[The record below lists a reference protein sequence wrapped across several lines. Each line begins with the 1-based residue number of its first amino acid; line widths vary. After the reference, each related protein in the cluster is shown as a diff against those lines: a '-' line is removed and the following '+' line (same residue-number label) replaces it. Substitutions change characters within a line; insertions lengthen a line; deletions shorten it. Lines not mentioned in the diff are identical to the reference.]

1 MRPHEHAGH
10 SDQPSAR
17 QPATQPARSTAPLR
31 GDLTEQPVPGQ
42 SPVEIDERGEIDGA
56 TATLLSLVPE
66 LRTAYLELV
75 ELVDDDPGPAAVFA
89 ELAALV
95 AGWLASVGQTQPA
108 LDRAFRALEA
118 VAEDASE
125 EALELVG
132 YAFFDNLSPD
142 EQRAAQRWIGPCT
155 RAMMEVLDG

>member
-1 MRPHEHAGH
+1 MPTHDPTPQSAPPSTG
-10 SDQPSAR
+10 QAAPPSAWSR
-17 QPATQPARSTAPLR
+17 PPLDDDPAGRPRPSQPP
-31 GDLTEQPVPGQ
+31 
-42 SPVEIDERGEIDGA
+42 GEIDGPDDV
-56 TATLLSLVPE
+56 TAGLLSLVPE
-66 LRTAYLELV
+66 LRAAYLELV
-75 ELVDDDPGPAAVFA
+75 ALADGDPGPAAVFA

-95 AGWLASVGQTQPA
+95 AGWLATVGEAQPA

-142 EQRAAQRWIGPCT
+142 HQRAAQRWIGPST
-155 RAMMEVLDG
+155 RAVMEMLDG

>member
-1 MRPHEHAGH
+1 MPAHDPAGR
-10 SDQPSAR
+10 SDRQSDPRSAR
-17 QPATQPARSTAPLR
+17 SRPPHHD
-31 GDLTEQPVPGQ
+31 DLTGRPGSQPPGA
-42 SPVEIDERGEIDGA
+42 VDGPDDA
-56 TATLLSLVPE
+56 TTALLSLVPE
-66 LRTAYLELV
+66 LHATYLELV
-75 ELVDDDPGPAAVFA
+75 ALADDDPGPAAVFA

-95 AGWLASVGQTQPA
+95 AGWLATVGEAQPA

-142 EQRAAQRWIGPCT
+142 HQRAAQRWIGPST
-155 RAMMEVLDG
+155 RAVMEMLDG

>member
-1 MRPHEHAGH
+1 MPTHDPAGRF
-10 SDQPSAR
+10 DRPSAL
-17 QPATQPARSTAPLR
+17 QSARSSPPLR
-31 GDLTEQPVPGQ
+31 YDPTGRPGPIQPP
-42 SPVEIDERGEIDGA
+42 GEIEGPGDA

-66 LRTAYLELV
+66 LHAAYLELV
-75 ELVDDDPGPAAVFA
+75 ALADDDPGPAAVFA

-95 AGWLASVGQTQPA
+95 AGWLATVGEAQPA

-142 EQRAAQRWIGPCT
+142 HQRAAQRWIGPST
-155 RAMMEVLDG
+155 RSVMEVLDG